1 MYGTLIMK
9 RCTVIGNHGTGS
21 IGGAGIIVQNGG
33 SVTLINSTVT
43 GNVTN
48 NQGGGILAWDGAT
61 VNLIHTTV
69 SDNIA
74 NEDYATAPFG
84 GSGGVCNW
92 ESTVSMQNS
101 IVAGN
106 VDKTALTIPLHHT
119 AYPDISGA
127 VTSLGGNLIGD
138 SSDSTGW
145 LGNDLVGTAEEPIDA
160 GLGTLDIYPPGH
172 TPLYPLLAESPAIDA
187 APCIA
192 EVTYDQRGTTRP
204 RGKACDSGA
213 YEFESD
219 YLIFLPLIQR

>member
-21 IGGAGIIVQNGG
+21 IGGAGIFVEGNG
-33 SVTLINSTVT
+33 SATLINSTVT

-48 NQGGGILAWDGAT
+48 NQSGGILAWDGAT

-84 GSGGVCNW
+84 GGGIYNRI
-92 ESTVSMQNS
+92 STVSIQNS

-106 VDKTALTIPLHHT
+106 IDMTNPATAAH
-119 AYPDISGA
+119 AKWPDVYGEI
-127 VTSLGGNLIGD
+127 TSLGGNLIGD